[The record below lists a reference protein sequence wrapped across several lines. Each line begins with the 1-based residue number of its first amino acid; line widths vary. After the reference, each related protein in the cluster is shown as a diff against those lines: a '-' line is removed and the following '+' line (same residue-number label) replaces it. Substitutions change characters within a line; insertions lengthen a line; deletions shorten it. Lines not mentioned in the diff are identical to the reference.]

1 MDVGD
6 WEGEAKLVGED
17 EARLT
22 AGIQLNHYWC
32 ASSCVNSLSVTAIAS
47 VRKLGS

>member
-17 EARLT
+17 GARLT
-22 AGIQLNHYWC
+22 AGIQLKPYWC
-32 ASSCVNSLSVTAIAS
+32 SSSCVNRI
-47 VRKLGS
+47 KLTKCN